1 MQTLKPCE
9 RAQKKAASL
18 TRDRFTTSKAIQ
30 EQQTQEQDS
39 TRPGGLQEV
48 S

>member
-1 MQTLKPCE
+1 V

-30 EQQTQEQDS
+30 EQQTQKKYS
-39 TRPGGLQEV
+39 TATFKKQEN